1 MSAVPSSRLQA
12 GAPAVARAGAA
23 VGVIPEASQRWF
35 NLAGAWAAWQFDA
48 VAAGLFAFA
57 LPQIARDFQVPL
69 ATAAGVVSAY
79 LLATGLGGLV
89 LGRLGDRIGRK
100 NVILLSLM
108 AFGVFNGLVGYVHTL
123 WLVGL
128 LRAAVGFT
136 VGGLWS
142 AAASL
147 VSETWPSRHRAT
159 AVAAMQ
165 TGWSA
170 GSLLAALFA
179 FTLLPRLG
187 WQGLFATAA
196 MPALAVMLYT
206 TFFVTESPLWL
217 RQRLEGGA
225 SGNGSSWTQVFA
237 PAHRRTTVLG
247 LLVSAC
253 GMYGFWILTT
263 FLPSYLDATLN
274 VGMARSATFL
284 VWLGVGGIT
293 GYLSFGLLADR
304 FGRRRTF
311 LGFFLGMA
319 LMVPLYT
326 WLVSRWGVT
335 FLAPATFALG
345 YFTGY
350 FSGYGAWFAE
360 LFPTSLRSTASGF
373 CFNGGRAV
381 AAVGPIVVARLVP
394 LVGFNLAIGTA
405 AVGYALAALVVLGL
419 RETRGQE
426 LGLD

>member
-1 MSAVPSSRLQA
+1 M
-12 GAPAVARAGAA
+12 
-23 VGVIPEASQRWF
+23 
-35 NLAGAWAAWQFDA
+35 
-48 VAAGLFAFA
+48 
-57 LPQIARDFQVPL
+57 
-69 ATAAGVVSAY
+69 
-79 LLATGLGGLV
+79 
-89 LGRLGDRIGRK
+89 
-100 NVILLSLM
+100 ILLSLA
-108 AFGVFNGLVGYVHTL
+108 AFGLFNALVGYVHTL

-147 VSETWPSRHRAT
+147 VSETWPSQGRAT

-165 TGWSA
+165 TGWSV

-179 FTLLPRLG
+179 FTLLPRIG

-196 MPALAVMLYT
+196 MPALAVMFFA
-206 TFFVTESPLWL
+206 TFFVSESPLWL
-217 RQRLEGGA
+217 RLRLERDA
-225 SGNGSSWTQVFA
+225 SGGGWTQLFA
-237 PAHRRTTVLG
+237 PVHRSTTLLG

-263 FLPSYLDATLN
+263 FLPSYLDATLQ

-284 VWLGVGGIT
+284 VWLGVGGSA
-293 GYLSFGLLADR
+293 GYLGFGLLADR

-335 FLAPATFALG
+335 FLAPATFVLG
-345 YFTGY
+345 FLTGY
-350 FSGYGAWFAE
+350 FSGYGSGEDPGLARVMVRCVLLRAV
-360 LFPTSLRSTASGF
+360 PACRPATSPLPGSSPSSAASG
-373 CFNGGRAV
+373 R
-381 AAVGPIVVARLVP
+381 
-394 LVGFNLAIGTA
+394 
-405 AVGYALAALVVLGL
+405 GL
-419 RETRGQE
+419 RPE
-426 LGLD
+426 LRHVASRTEALRPPPPF